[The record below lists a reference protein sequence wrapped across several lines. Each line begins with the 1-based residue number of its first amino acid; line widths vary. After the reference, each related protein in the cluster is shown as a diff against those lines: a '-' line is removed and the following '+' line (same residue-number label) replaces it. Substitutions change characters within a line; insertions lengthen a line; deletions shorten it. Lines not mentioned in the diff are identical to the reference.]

1 MLTQG
6 KINKSHCY
14 VTIAY
19 INGRKN

>member
-6 KINKSHCY
+6 KINKYHCY